1 MTIIDQLKYISK
13 HKQDGDITTIS
24 EISGLNKGLISNY
37 IKNGHRMI
45 IKKVYAEKI
54 VDTYFKFKQLKEIN
68 SE

>member
-13 HKQDGDITTIS
+13 HKQDGDITKIS

-37 IKNGHRMI
+37 IKNGYRMI

-54 VDTYFKFKQLKEIN
+54 IDSYFKFNVLKDE
-68 SE
+68 